1 MERLLNNIIQG
12 IFEFLQVT
20 FEKCLK
26 LNKVAETPF
35 LKAVNIFC
43 WGTISQMMYELKD
56 RLPYHNNGM
65 ILCGCIIAK
74 TSNISDMDLELGTE
88 CIKHMSDIIIDK
100 NNNLSKEEKEF
111 KKEWIKEKFAGYSD
125 AGLRCG
131 DYFYWCIGNSG
142 KNVCG
147 R

>member
-12 IFEFLQVT
+12 IFESPQVT

-35 LKAVNIFC
+35 LKAVDIFC

-65 ILCGCIIAK
+65 ILCGCMIAK
-74 TSNISDMDLELGTE
+74 TSNISDMDLELGIEYTIDCEIIEQGNTVVNALMFTE
-88 CIKHMSDIIIDK
+88 IIRKLPDTEI
-100 NNNLSKEEKEF
+100 NIEVNENNLLVIECEGS
-111 KKEWIKEKFAGYSD
+111 
-125 AGLRCG
+125 L
-131 DYFYWCIGNSG
+131 
-142 KNVCG
+142 
-147 R
+147 

>member
-12 IFEFLQVT
+12 IFESPQVT

-65 ILCGCIIAK
+65 ILCG
-74 TSNISDMDLELGTE
+74 
-88 CIKHMSDIIIDK
+88 
-100 NNNLSKEEKEF
+100 
-111 KKEWIKEKFAGYSD
+111 
-125 AGLRCG
+125 
-131 DYFYWCIGNSG
+131 
-142 KNVCG
+142 V
-147 R
+147 